1 MPIHRAI
8 ENILIIQIP
17 YPVGVIRE
25 YFRYFERPD
34 PQGFEFFVLAFILI
48 RSIPFQYQV
57 SYPKLFLLGL
67 LIKTLLDPLLMVLNS
82 AHYLLPGLL
91 DLH

>member
-8 ENILIIQIP
+8 ENFLILQIL
-17 YPVGVIRE
+17 YPVGFIRE
-25 YFRYFERPD
+25 YFGYFERPD
-34 PQGFEFFVLAFILI
+34 PHGFEFFVLTFIFF

-57 SYPKLFLLGL
+57 SYLKLFLLGL
-67 LIKTLLDPLLMVLNS
+67 LIKKLLDPLLMVLNS
-82 AHYLLPGLL
+82 PHYPLSGLL